1 MCLSKQRSIL
11 LNQSPSICNERR
23 YRPLSIC
30 PSRSSGSMQKLLD
43 RVGHLIDNHI
53 IDTKIDSSLQKRRS
67 NENIESSY
75 SLHFFPIL
83 TFCKRTHN
91 RVSNPLRVLTV
102 DSTAMK
108 LFLAEFRHQIFN
120 RSDAIHENQD
130 RRLLNHPQ
138 HIQQLALAI
147 TMLLKA
153 NESIL
158 EGDEEA
164 VDLDIRAELSLQTAQ
179 PIRADSDCVDHAAVD

>member
-1 MCLSKQRSIL
+1 
-11 LNQSPSICNERR
+11 
-23 YRPLSIC
+23 
-30 PSRSSGSMQKLLD
+30 
-43 RVGHLIDNHI
+43 
-53 IDTKIDSSLQKRRS
+53 
-67 NENIESSY
+67 
-75 SLHFFPIL
+75 
-83 TFCKRTHN
+83 
-91 RVSNPLRVLTV
+91 
-102 DSTAMK
+102 MK